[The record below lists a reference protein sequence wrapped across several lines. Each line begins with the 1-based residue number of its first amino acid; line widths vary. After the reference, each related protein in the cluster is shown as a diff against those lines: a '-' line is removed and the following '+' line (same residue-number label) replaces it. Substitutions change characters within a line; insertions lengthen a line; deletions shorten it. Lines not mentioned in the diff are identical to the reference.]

1 MQHVDPSPPPPSL
14 TSAKAEA
21 ERAALLSFYATLGN
35 EKLPYTNGFT
45 AYKGEGV
52 REQLTEVFHGK
63 CAYCETFY
71 KATQPAD
78 IEHFRPKGGVTIEG
92 SKLQPPGY
100 WWLASDWT
108 NLLPSCS
115 DCNRPRRQDFPAGV
129 PKTAGKANRFPV
141 GSERTRAA
149 KPGQES
155 KERRLLLHP
164 YLDQP
169 QEHLHFVT
177 GTGTI
182 RDGEIEPSR
191 LPSGRA
197 SKMGETSIEVYA
209 LQRLGLIE
217 RRRTVLR
224 ELRGHLT
231 RAQELKDAAARHP
244 EDATFVANF
253 RAAVADIA
261 TFTALDHEYAAMCRQ
276 VIAEFATTLFKE
288 SPP

>member
-209 LQRLGLIE
+209 LQRRGLVE
-217 RRRTVLR
+217 KRGAVVRKL
-224 ELRGHLT
+224 LGHLT
-231 RAQELKDAAARHP
+231 AVKNLKEAAERHP
-244 EDATFVANF
+244 EDQSLLDSF
-253 RAAVADIA
+253 RAAVADV
-261 TFTALDHEYAAMCRQ
+261 ALYIDPEQEYSAMCLQIVAEYGAGMFRSQ
-276 VIAEFATTLFKE
+276 V
-288 SPP
+288 P